1 MVCASSDFADFLE
14 IYKDHIPTAFDRHI
28 CGELDN
34 FYIGPCSQTRD
45 SSILEKVNFETMT
58 GRVLAASQHGETEI
72 HRFGHWACGW
82 YEMLLIH
89 PEDTAALIVAA
100 ELSASLEQYSVLD
113 DQAYSEA
120 ECEAAAEYWARCR
133 VSDRVEI
140 CQRCGVSVFAARRDE
155 MPDDPTGALVSYLTD

>member
-1 MVCASSDFADFLE
+1 MVCPSSDFADFLE

-45 SSILEKVNFETMT
+45 SSILERVNFETMT
-58 GRVLAASQHGETEI
+58 DRVLAASQHDETEI

-89 PEDTAALIVAA
+89 PDDTSALIVAA
-100 ELSASLEQYSVLD
+100 ELSAALADYPSLDDEAYSV
-113 DQAYSEA
+113 A
-120 ECEAAAEYWARCR
+120 EIEAAAEYWERCR

-140 CQRCGVSVFAARRDE
+140 CQRFGLSVFAARRDE
-155 MPDDPTGALVSYLTD
+155 MPEDPTGELVSYLAD